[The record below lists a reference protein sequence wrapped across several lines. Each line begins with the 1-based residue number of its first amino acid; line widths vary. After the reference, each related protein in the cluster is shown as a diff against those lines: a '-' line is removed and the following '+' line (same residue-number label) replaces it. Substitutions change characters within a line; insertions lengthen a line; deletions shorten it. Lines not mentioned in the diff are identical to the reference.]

1 MRTPLFEEHVKLKAH
16 IVDFHGWEMPLYYDQ
31 IIPEHM
37 AVRKNVGIFDVSHMG
52 DIIVTGK
59 DSSSYLDG
67 LFPTMVSKLSPG
79 SCAYTAFTNEQGKMI
94 DDCIVYRLSQEEYL
108 IVPNAAT
115 KDKIYSWMKFNKGSF
130 NINIDDISDK
140 YGCIAVQGPKSQDL
154 LMDCGLPQA
163 EFFKWIKF
171 EWKNHNR
178 TLKDMMIISGTGY
191 TGESGVEIIADN
203 QTIVEIWRVLAAKLE
218 KYEGRACGLGARD
231 TLRMEK
237 GMLLSG
243 TDFKSDRTP
252 AEAAISFII
261 DNSHKYIGQENI
273 DPRPKEIFRGIVL
286 LERGIPRTGDE
297 IFIGKRKIGTLTSGS
312 YSPSL
317 ARGIGL
323 GFIERSSI
331 KIGQEVRVN
340 HAGKSL
346 RGMISKPRMFP
357 LEIPLPPS

>member
-31 IIPEHM
+31 IISEHM
-37 AVRKNVGIFDVSHMG
+37 AVRNNLGIFDVSHMG

-79 SCAYTAFTNEQGKMI
+79 SCAYTAFTNEEGNMI

-115 KDKIYSWMKFNKGSF
+115 KDKIFSWMKLNKGSF
-130 NINIDDISDK
+130 NVNVDDVSDK

-154 LMDCGLPQA
+154 LLDCGLPQV
-163 EFFKWIKF
+163 EFFKWINF
-171 EWKNHNR
+171 EWKNNSKTIR
-178 TLKDMMIISGTGY
+178 DLMIISGTGY
-191 TGESGVEIIADN
+191 TGEKGVEIIADN
-203 QTIVEIWRVLAAKLE
+203 QTIVEIWKMLVTKLG
-218 KYEGRACGLGARD
+218 KYGGKPCGLGARD

-243 TDFKSDRTP
+243 TDFNTGPLDKSKTYASGKGGRITS
-252 AEAAISFII
+252 AGQGTNFSFTHEQLISSPWYASFQKY
-261 DNSHKYIGQENI
+261 NSSKDFLRLKIYIMLSNVVMRVI
-273 DPRPKEIFRGIVL
+273 NY
-286 LERGIPRTGDE
+286 
-297 IFIGKRKIGTLTSGS
+297 KRNGCLCGGS
-312 YSPSL
+312 I
-317 ARGIGL
+317 R
-323 GFIERSSI
+323 I
-331 KIGQEVRVN
+331 KIGQEVRVK
-340 HAGKSL
+340 HAGKFL